1 MSTLDSNNQ
10 PANESHPI
18 VFVPTNGWVE
28 NKQKLEWTDN
38 PSFHEKEMAGV
49 LTSITQCIGQ
59 EDTDAEEY
67 NWSIRDLEDNI
78 CVPRTI
84 SSNHSNIHESFGTE
98 PHARISIKKSFS
110 LPYRSSLPLHGRNEP
125 YPGHCTRIKTPK
137 SWTSYIPCN
146 RFYLCKSPFPSPCY
160 LRHPPSIQ
168 SPMQDKKLEE
178 KKKKEKISSH
188 DMYATCQSETYINI
202 K

>member
-1 MSTLDSNNQ
+1 M
-10 PANESHPI
+10 
-18 VFVPTNGWVE
+18 
-28 NKQKLEWTDN
+28 
-38 PSFHEKEMAGV
+38 

-98 PHARISIKKSFS
+98 PHARIQSKKA
-110 LPYRSSLPLHGRNEP
+110 LPYLI
-125 YPGHCTRIKTPK
+125 GH
-137 SWTSYIPCN
+137 
-146 RFYLCKSPFPSPCY
+146 PSPCTVAMNPIPVTALASKHLKVGLHIFHAIDPTY
-160 LRHPPSIQ
+160 ANLHFHLHAISDIPPSIQ